1 MLLEKKLQYSEILE
15 QLAEVLDITPT
26 QYEAAVER
34 YQAVGRWL
42 SKEDSP
48 LAAYNPQIYPQGSFR
63 LGTVIKPLTGEDQ
76 YDIDLVCE
84 LDSNVETHT
93 QEEIKQMVGRR
104 LEDNGGY
111 KKMMDEEGR
120 RCWTLIYVES
130 TRFHMDILPS
140 IPDDYSWL
148 TGTNVPL
155 SLAENAICI
164 TDKEDPFYKVRS
176 KFWTKS
182 NPKGY
187 ADWFKE
193 QMKVQLK
200 EQRRL
205 FAERFRM
212 SIEEVQDY
220 KIKTPLQRAIQLL
233 KRHRDIR
240 FGDDEDRPISIII
253 TTLAAKSYAEQDNI
267 YDALIG
273 ILEKMPNHIE
283 TRNIGGRE
291 VKWVENPVN
300 PLENFA
306 DKWEENKR
314 KEENFYQWMH
324 EAKKDITE
332 AFRETGL
339 DRIAERLK
347 APFGEKVMTESMNR
361 YGQRLKER
369 RESGKLYLASGTGIL
384 GSAGEIKVENH
395 TFYGSK

>member
-1 MLLEKKLQYSEILE
+1 MLLDQKLQYSEVLE
-15 QLAEVLDITPT
+15 QLAEVIDITPS
-26 QYEAAVER
+26 QHEAAVER

-76 YDIDLVCE
+76 YDIDLVCQLE
-84 LDSNVETHT
+84 STVEDHT
-93 QEEIKQMVGRR
+93 QEQIKQMVGKR
-104 LEDNGGY
+104 LEDNGDY
-111 KKMMDEEGR
+111 ERMMDKEGR
-120 RCWTLIYVES
+120 RCWTLIYAES

-140 IPDDYSWL
+140 IPDDYLWL
-148 TGTNVPL
+148 TGANVPL
-155 SLAENAICI
+155 PLAENAICI
-164 TDKEDPFYKVRS
+164 TDKEDPNYKVRS
-176 KFWTKS
+176 RSWTKS

-193 QMKVQLK
+193 QMKVQLN

-205 FAERFRM
+205 FAEKFRM

-220 KIKTPLQRAIQLL
+220 KIKTPLQRAVQLL
-233 KRHRDIR
+233 KRHRDIS
-240 FGDDEDRPISIII
+240 FGDDVDRPISIII

-273 ILEKMPNHIE
+273 ILDKMPDHIE
-283 TRNIGGRE
+283 TRRFGDKE

-300 PLENFA
+300 PQENFA
-306 DKWEENKR
+306 DKWEESHR
-314 KEENFYQWMH
+314 KEENFYKWME

-339 DRIAERLK
+339 DRIGERLK
-347 APFGEKVMTESMNR
+347 APFGKKVMMEAMNR
-361 YGQRLKER
+361 YGQRLKGK
-369 RESGKLYLASGTGIL
+369 RENGTLFMASGTGML
-384 GSAGEIKVENH
+384 GSVGEIKVENH
-395 TFYGSK
+395 TFYGS